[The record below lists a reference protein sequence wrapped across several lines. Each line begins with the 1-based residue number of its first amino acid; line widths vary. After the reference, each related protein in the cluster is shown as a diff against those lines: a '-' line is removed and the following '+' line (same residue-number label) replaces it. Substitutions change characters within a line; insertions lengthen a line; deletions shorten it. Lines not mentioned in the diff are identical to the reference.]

1 MVKILSLLL
10 TFFSTVPSLL
20 IKQFVIFKLLS
31 YCFQETIGFDVKVWF
46 QSRPVLRLISR
57 YNKPSDIKKGI
68 WEKTIHLH
76 ETSWT
81 ENYKLERRTFLS
93 TIRSLGSKLLDCTNY
108 DLTQTLLFGNTSHC
122 SCKNLKII
130 NASIDYILSSKRF
143 DEPLCQINSFI
154 SKPEFNQQFSFL
166 HIYLLLSLVILYS
179 QVLSSMLLSGDC
191 VILFVYVFFCLYF
204 TLSEL

>member
-1 MVKILSLLL
+1 MVKILSVLL

-31 YCFQETIGFDVKVWF
+31 YCFQETIGFDVKASN
-46 QSRPVLRLISR
+46 QSIKQTRW
-57 YNKPSDIKKGI
+57 YNKRNLRKNHSSPRDF
-68 WEKTIHLH
+68 
-76 ETSWT
+76 SWT
-81 ENYKLERRTFLS
+81 ENYKLERRTFLR
-93 TIRSLGSKLLDCTNY
+93 TIRSLGSKLLDCTNH

-130 NASIDYILSSKRF
+130 NASIEYILSSKRF
-143 DEPLCQINSFI
+143 DKPFCQINSFI

-191 VILFVYVFFCLYF
+191 VILFVYVFFVFILR
-204 TLSEL
+204 